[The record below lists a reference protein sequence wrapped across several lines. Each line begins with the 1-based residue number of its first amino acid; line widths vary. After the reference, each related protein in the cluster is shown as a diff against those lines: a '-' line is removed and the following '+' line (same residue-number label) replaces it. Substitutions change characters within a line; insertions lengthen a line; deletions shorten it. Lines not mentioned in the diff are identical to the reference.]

1 MGFSPKTGNRK
12 PETVA
17 PSGRE
22 YLGLKSI
29 IGPLLVVAGVKGVGF
44 DESVEVTAPD
54 GSRQTGRVLAV
65 GRDQAV
71 IELFGET
78 GGLSLAETRVRFTG
92 SPLTVPVSTDLLG
105 RVLNGLGQPLDGGPL
120 PVGEASRNINGQPI
134 NPTARTYPQEFIQT
148 GISAIDGMNTL
159 VRGQKL
165 PIFAMSGLP
174 HHELAAQIVRQARI
188 LGEEEGAGEGAGER
202 FAIVFAAMGV
212 QHDVA
217 NLFRQ
222 SFEAS
227 GVLNNVVMF
236 LNLADDPAIERLI
249 TPRLALTVAEFLAF
263 DKDHHVLAILT
274 DMTNYC
280 EALREVA
287 SSKGEVPSRKG
298 YPGYL
303 YSDLASIYERA
314 GKIEGSQGS
323 ITQLPML
330 TMPNDDI
337 THPIPDLTGYITEGQ
352 IVLDRGLHQRGIYP
366 PINVLPSLSR
376 LMSDG
381 IGERRTR
388 EDHAHVSSQ
397 LYAAYDHARRI
408 QALAAI
414 IGEDSLS
421 KGDRQVLA
429 FGRAFEE
436 QFIRQGPGENRS
448 IIQTLNLA
456 WQVLQEL
463 PRSDL
468 TRVTAEE
475 MEKYGRVGGGG

>member
-1 MGFSPKTGNRK
+1 MAALDSQ
-12 PETVA
+12 

-22 YLGLKSI
+22 YLTLKSI
-29 IGPLLVVAGVKGVGF
+29 AGPLLVVEGVQGVGY
-44 DESVEVTAPD
+44 DESVEVTFAD
-54 GSRQTGRVLAV
+54 GARKMGRVLAV
-65 GRDQAV
+65 GRQEAV

-78 GGLSLAETRVRFTG
+78 LGLSLHRAQVRFVGT
-92 SPLTVPVSTDLLG
+92 PLMVPVSEDLLG
-105 RVLNGLGQPLDGGPL
+105 RIFNGLGQPRDGGPP
-120 PVGEASRNINGQPI
+120 PVGQTARNINGQPI
-134 NPTARTYPQEFIQT
+134 NPTARVYPQEFIQT
-148 GISAIDGMNTL
+148 GIAAIDGMNTL

-174 HHELAAQIVRQARI
+174 HHELAAQIVRQAR
-188 LGEEEGAGEGAGER
+188 LPGEEER
-202 FAIVFAAMGV
+202 FGIVFASMGV
-212 QHDVA
+212 QHDIA
-217 NLFRQ
+217 ALFRQ

-249 TPRLALTVAEFLAF
+249 TPRLALTVAEYLAF
-263 DKDHHVLAILT
+263 EKNRHILVVLT

-287 SSKGEVPSRKG
+287 TSKGEVPSRKG

-303 YSDLASIYERA
+303 YSDLAALYERA
-314 GKIEGSQGS
+314 GKIVSSEGS
-323 ITQLPML
+323 ITQLPIL

-381 IGERRTR
+381 IGPDRTR
-388 EDHAHVSSQ
+388 ADHAHVASQ
-397 LYAAYDHARRI
+397 LYAVYAQVQRI
-408 QALAAI
+408 QALTNI
-414 IGEDSLS
+414 IGEDSLNPA
-421 KGDRQVLA
+421 DRQILA

-436 QFIRQGPGENRS
+436 QFIRQGQEENRP
-448 IIQTLNLA
+448 ITLTLDLA
-456 WQVLQEL
+456 WKVLREL
-463 PRSDL
+463 PRTEL
-468 TRVTAEE
+468 TRVTEAEISTYLGE
-475 MEKYGRVGGGG
+475 SKG

>member
-1 MGFSPKTGNRK
+1 MKIQPETENPK
-12 PETVA
+12 PETLLT
-17 PSGRE
+17 SGRE

-29 IGPLLVVAGVKGVGF
+29 TGPLLVVSGVRGVGY
-44 DESVEVTAPD
+44 DESVEVTGP
-54 GSRQTGRVLAV
+54 GGGRMQGRVLAV
-65 GRDQAV
+65 GRDEAV

-78 GGLSLAETRVRFTG
+78 VGLSLTETRVRFTG

-105 RVLNGLGQPLDGGPL
+105 RILDGLGRPLDGGPL
-120 PVGEASRNINGQPI
+120 PVGEASRDINGRPI

-165 PIFAMSGLP
+165 PIFALSGLP

-188 LGEEEGAGEGAGER
+188 PGEEER

-263 DKDHHVLAILT
+263 DRDHHVLAILT
-274 DMTNYC
+274 DLTNYC

-287 SSKGEVPSRKG
+287 SSKGEIPSRKG

-303 YSDLASIYERA
+303 YSDLASLYERA
-314 GKIEGSQGS
+314 GKIEGRPGS

-381 IGERRTR
+381 IGEGRTR

-397 LYAAYDHARRI
+397 LYAAYDHARRL

-429 FGRAFEE
+429 FGKAFEE
-436 QFIRQGPGENRS
+436 EFVRQGPEENRS
-448 IIQTLNLA
+448 ITQTLDLA
-456 WQVLQEL
+456 WQVLKEL
-463 PRSDL
+463 PRGDL
-468 TRVTAEE
+468 TRVTDEE
-475 MEKYGRVGGGG
+475 IDQYGRGGGGG

>member
-1 MGFSPKTGNRK
+1 MNDQPKTENRK
-12 PETVA
+12 PETVL
-17 PSGRE
+17 SGRE

-29 IGPLLVVAGVKGVGF
+29 IGPLLVVTGVRGVGF

-65 GRDQAV
+65 GQDEAV

-78 GGLSLAETRVRFTG
+78 VGLSLQKTRVRFTG
-92 SPLTVPVSTDLLG
+92 SPLTAPVSTDLLG
-105 RVLNGLGQPLDGGPL
+105 RIFNGMGQPLDGGPQ
-120 PVGEASRNINGQPI
+120 PVGEASRDINGQPI

-174 HHELAAQIVRQARI
+174 HNELAAQIVRQARL
-188 LGEEEGAGEGAGER
+188 LGEEGR

-217 NLFRQ
+217 NIFRQ

-236 LNLADDPAIERLI
+236 LNLASDPAIERLV

-263 DKDHHVLAILT
+263 DRDHHVLAILT

-314 GKIEGSQGS
+314 GKIEGRSRLHHPVAHAHHAQRRHHPPHPGPHRLHHRRPDRLGPGPAPAGH
-323 ITQLPML
+323 LPA
-330 TMPNDDI
+330 
-337 THPIPDLTGYITEGQ
+337 
-352 IVLDRGLHQRGIYP
+352 HQRAAVTFP
-366 PINVLPSLSR
+366 A
-376 LMSDG
+376 D
-381 IGERRTR
+381 ERR
-388 EDHAHVSSQ
+388 H
-397 LYAAYDHARRI
+397 RR
-408 QALAAI
+408 
-414 IGEDSLS
+414 
-421 KGDRQVLA
+421 RPHP
-429 FGRAFEE
+429 GRPQPRVVA
-436 QFIRQGPGENRS
+436 
-448 IIQTLNLA
+448 TLRRL
-456 WQVLQEL
+456 
-463 PRSDL
+463 
-468 TRVTAEE
+468 
-475 MEKYGRVGGGG
+475 